1 MTNIRTKTKD
11 PKSTDF
17 SKNEIVININSGT
30 LFYKTNLGVH
40 KISPTSTIT
49 PTSGLDGVDG
59 LPGDHGV
66 SAVSL
71 SISSNSNIF
80 TFDNSNDTDPT
91 PTSVTITAIQNN
103 QSTDLLVGVLTC
115 TTNNATISGFNY
127 TKTGESGVATWTV
140 TPALDGET
148 GFGVFPITLSI
159 TNNSI
164 TKTLILHKV
173 SGGEAGETSTTD
185 NSYFDDIGGN
195 TAATL
200 TSTDIAFN
208 GNIGIGDFGVV
219 DSFTT
224 PTDKLQV
231 QDGNIRLGATPTT
244 GTQGIL
250 TADQDLIIATNDGT
264 ANTVVD
270 HPYIKLFGTS
280 PVAKAKTY
288 LYGDMTIIN
297 NASGP
302 GIGQGNLSVDGDINA
317 NSAGMQASF
326 YDVEIN
332 NQIQVPWA
340 TGGNP
345 IALQGTNPSNTNF
358 LINNAG
364 WTSDR
369 RFKKNINSMENS
381 LAKILS
387 LRGVTYE
394 WKDKNREGIYSGFI
408 AQELEKIIP
417 EAVATNKTCKLLFG
431 PKTKKSYKTIDLT
444 TLIPFL
450 VEAIKDQQSQIDE
463 LKEKLK

>member
-159 TNNSI
+159 TNDGI

-173 SGGEAGETSTTD
+173 SGGEVGEAGETTTID

-200 TSTDIAFN
+200 TSTDIAFD
-208 GNIGIGDFGVV
+208 GKIGIGDFGVV
-219 DSFTT
+219 DSFTA

-231 QDGNIRLGATPTT
+231 QDGNIRLGKTT
-244 GTQGIL
+244 TQGIL
-250 TADQDLIIATNDGT
+250 TADSDLVMAVNDGS
-264 ANTVVD
+264 AGFMID
-270 HPYIKLFGTS
+270 HAMIKLTGNDPLNPNPEAVVS
-280 PVAKAKTY
+280 IH
-288 LYGDMTIIN
+288 GDLRVIN
-297 NASGP
+297 NASSA
-302 GIGQGNLSVDGDINA
+302 GIGEGSLDVGGNINA
-317 NSAGMQASF
+317 NTTGKVASF
-326 YDVEIN
+326 YDIELN
-332 NQIQVPWA
+332 SQILIPWA
-340 TGGNP
+340 VGGANLNTGLTGDV
-345 IALQGTNPSNTNF
+345 ISY
-358 LINNAG
+358 
-364 WTSDR
+364 TSDR
-369 RFKKNINSMENS
+369 RLKKNINPMENS
-381 LAKILS
+381 LSKILS

-394 WKDKNREGIYSGFI
+394 WKDKNKEGIHSGFI
-408 AQELEKIIP
+408 AQELEEIIP
-417 EAVATNKTCKLLFG
+417 EAVGTNKTGKIIFG
-431 PKTKKSYKTIDLT
+431 PKTTKTYKTISPT

-450 VEAIKDQQSQIDE
+450 VEAIKDQQIQIDE